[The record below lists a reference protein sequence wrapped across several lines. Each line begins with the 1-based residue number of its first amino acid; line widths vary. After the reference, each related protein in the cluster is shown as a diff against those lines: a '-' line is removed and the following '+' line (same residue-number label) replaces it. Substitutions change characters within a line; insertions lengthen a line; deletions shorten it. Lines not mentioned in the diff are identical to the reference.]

1 MTTGYHQTQKWRLQI
16 FIFYIIG
23 TDMSLNMMNTNQW
36 DFFRIAD
43 CLCCRHA
50 YQKSPHQPWSIGDTD
65 SINVI
70 QGHMCFIQCFLN
82 D

>member
-1 MTTGYHQTQKWRLQI
+1 
-16 FIFYIIG
+16 
-23 TDMSLNMMNTNQW
+23 MSLNVMNTNQW

-43 CLCCRHA
+43 CLCCCHT

-70 QGHMCFIQCFLN
+70 QAHMCFIQCFLN
-82 D
+82 DLINLFNVLSGCNLRNYTSI